1 MSPWLATALAAVLL
15 LRLNGLQLPTEL
27 GGFGSF
33 SVEELEDALWVVCQP
48 PGAAEMLVCAAVLGE
63 SRRGVEDFKFVEPPV
78 ILQDEETFNDLNPES
93 SSGGSSD
100 SSDEDTGR
108 EREPDD
114 DDDDDN
120 SRKSRDD
127 GGADKGYPDGPS
139 SSGAITTTRTIIAPE
154 MDFTDREFEHLLK
167 MIEGYSLDK
176 TSGITD
182 QDVTNFIN
190 NAQ

>member
-1 MSPWLATALAAVLL
+1 MSKNATENLDTF
-15 LRLNGLQLPTEL
+15 RFFHHHKEN
-27 GGFGSF
+27 
-33 SVEELEDALWVVCQP
+33 
-48 PGAAEMLVCAAVLGE
+48 
-63 SRRGVEDFKFVEPPV
+63 FK
-78 ILQDEETFNDLNPES
+78 DLNPES

-100 SSDEDTGR
+100 SSDEDTGS
-108 EREPDD
+108 ESEPDD

-139 SSGAITTTRTIIAPE
+139 SSSGAVTTTRTIIAPGL
-154 MDFTDREFEHLLK
+154 DFTDPEFEHLLK
-167 MIEGYSLDK
+167 MIEDYSLDK

-190 NAQ
+190 NAKASPNDSHLNPKPTPKQLSPVP